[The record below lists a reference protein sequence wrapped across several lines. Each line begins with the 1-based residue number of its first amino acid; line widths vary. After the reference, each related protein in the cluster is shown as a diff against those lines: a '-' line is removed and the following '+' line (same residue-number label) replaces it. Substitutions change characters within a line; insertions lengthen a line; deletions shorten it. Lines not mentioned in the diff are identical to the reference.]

1 MFSEGL
7 RAGLEMK
14 GQPVCEVNSRE
25 QYFTYST
32 FSQRMLM
39 SVHFVD
45 IVLSERLVAART
57 VCVFSPCFQLDIKKS
72 LELPWLFSLSIKWPT
87 LSSFSSFHEPVSHDF

>member
-7 RAGLEMK
+7 REGLEIK

-45 IVLSERLVAART
+45 IVLSEGLVAART
-57 VCVFSPCFQLDIKKS
+57 VHVFSPCFQLDIKKKS
-72 LELPWLFSLSIKWPT
+72 GAATDGYFHYRLSGRLFLPFPLFMNL
-87 LSSFSSFHEPVSHDF
+87 

>member
-7 RAGLEMK
+7 REGLEIK

-45 IVLSERLVAART
+45 IVLSEGLVAART
-57 VCVFSPCFQLDIKKS
+57 VCVFSPCFQLDIKKR
-72 LELPWLFSLSIKWPT
+72 LELPLTVIFTI
-87 LSSFSSFHEPVSHDF
+87 D